1 MKRTVLLA
9 LLCAATAFAAPAAS
23 LVEGRIYLKNGTV
36 VECTGNDRIK
46 LPKKSG
52 PLKLFRDAFRRTKT
66 KEVFRADS
74 VDSVVCWHPKTP
86 EYLRKFIPAA
96 DPGWM
101 WVYLET
107 PHIRVCVWSKKGYGI
122 DTDGGIQIWQKQRT
136 FSQSRTAYV
145 LQKHGGDGFRDVG
158 GANRNSKDAFRER
171 VARYVDD
178 DPALAER
185 IRHSNASRSKT
196 VLMLQDYNPTK
207 R

>member
-1 MKRTVLLA
+1 MKYCLL
-9 LLCAATAFAAPAAS
+9 LLFLFATTAPLRAAA
-23 LVEGRIYLKNGTV
+23 LVEGRIYLKNGSV
-36 VECTGNDRIK
+36 VECTGDDRLQ
-46 LPKKSG
+46 LPQKSG
-52 PLKLFRDAFRRTKT
+52 KLKIFRDAFRKTKT
-66 KEVFRADS
+66 KDVLPAGDIDS
-74 VDSVVCWHPKTP
+74 VICWHAKTP
-86 EYLRKFIPAA
+86 EHVRKLVWAS

-107 PHIRVCVWSKKGYGI
+107 PYIRVCVWSKKGYGI
-122 DTDGGIQIWQKQRT
+122 DTDGGIQIRQKQRT
-136 FSQSRTAYV
+136 FSQSRTAYF

-178 DPALAER
+178 DPVLAER

>member
-107 PHIRVCVWSKKGYGI
+107 PYIRVCVWSKKGYGI

-136 FSQSRTAYV
+136 FSQSRTAYF
-145 LQKHGGDGFRDVG
+145 LQKHGGTWAAPTVTRRTPFASVSPAMSTTIPHWRSVSGIRMP
-158 GANRNSKDAFRER
+158 A
-171 VARYVDD
+171 VAR
-178 DPALAER
+178 PC
-185 IRHSNASRSKT
+185 
-196 VLMLQDYNPTK
+196 
-207 R
+207 

>member
-96 DPGWM
+96 ERPISGFASGRRK
-101 WVYLET
+101 VTAST
-107 PHIRVCVWSKKGYGI
+107 PTEVSRYGKNSGLSVSPARHTSCKSTAGTDSGTWAAPTVTRRTPFASVSPAMSTTIPHWRSVSGIR
-122 DTDGGIQIWQKQRT
+122 TP
-136 FSQSRTAYV
+136 A
-145 LQKHGGDGFRDVG
+145 
-158 GANRNSKDAFRER
+158 
-171 VARYVDD
+171 VAR
-178 DPALAER
+178 PC
-185 IRHSNASRSKT
+185 
-196 VLMLQDYNPTK
+196 
-207 R
+207 

>member
-1 MKRTVLLA
+1 MKYCLL
-9 LLCAATAFAAPAAS
+9 LLFLFATTAPLRAAA
-23 LVEGRIYLKNGTV
+23 LVEGRIYLKNGSV
-36 VECTGNDRIK
+36 VECTGDDRLQ
-46 LPKKSG
+46 LPQKSG
-52 PLKLFRDAFRRTKT
+52 KLKIFRDAFRKTKT
-66 KEVFRADS
+66 KDVLPAGDIDS
-74 VDSVVCWHPKTP
+74 VICWHAKTP
-86 EYLRKFIPAA
+86 EHVRKLVWAS

-136 FSQSRTAYV
+136 FSQSRTAYF

>member
-107 PHIRVCVWSKKGYGI
+107 PYIRVCVWSKKGYGI

-136 FSQSRTAYV
+136 FSQSRTAYF
-145 LQKHGGDGFRDVG
+145 LQKTAGTDSGTWAAPTVTRRTPFASVSPAMSTTIPHWRSVSGIRMP
-158 GANRNSKDAFRER
+158 A
-171 VARYVDD
+171 VAR
-178 DPALAER
+178 PC
-185 IRHSNASRSKT
+185 
-196 VLMLQDYNPTK
+196 
-207 R
+207 

>member
-107 PHIRVCVWSKKGYGI
+107 PYIRVCVWSKKGYGSTPTEVSGYGKNSGLSVSPARHTSCKSTAG
-122 DTDGGIQIWQKQRT
+122 TDSGTWAAPTVTRRTPFASVSPAMSTTIPHWRSVSGIRT
-136 FSQSRTAYV
+136 PA
-145 LQKHGGDGFRDVG
+145 
-158 GANRNSKDAFRER
+158 
-171 VARYVDD
+171 VAR
-178 DPALAER
+178 PC
-185 IRHSNASRSKT
+185 
-196 VLMLQDYNPTK
+196 
-207 R
+207 

>member
-1 MKRTVLLA
+1 MKYCLL
-9 LLCAATAFAAPAAS
+9 LLFLFATTAPLRAAA
-23 LVEGRIYLKNGTV
+23 LVEGRIYLKNGSV
-36 VECTGNDRIK
+36 VECTGDDRLQ
-46 LPKKSG
+46 LPQKSG
-52 PLKLFRDAFRRTKT
+52 KLKIFRDAFRKTKT
-66 KEVFRADS
+66 KDVLPAGDIDS
-74 VDSVVCWHPKTP
+74 VICWHAKTP
-86 EYLRKFIPAA
+86 EHVRKLVWAS

-107 PHIRVCVWSKKGYGI
+107 PYIRVCVWSKKGYGI

-136 FSQSRTAYV
+136 FSQSRTAYF

>member
-74 VDSVVCWHPKTP
+74 VDSVVCWHPKTS
-86 EYLRKFIPAA
+86 EYLRKFIPISGFASGRRKVTASTPTEVSRYGKNSGLSVSPARHTSCKSTAGTDSGTWAA
-96 DPGWM
+96 PT
-101 WVYLET
+101 VTRRT
-107 PHIRVCVWSKKGYGI
+107 PFASVSPAMSTTIPHWRSVSGIRMP
-122 DTDGGIQIWQKQRT
+122 
-136 FSQSRTAYV
+136 A
-145 LQKHGGDGFRDVG
+145 
-158 GANRNSKDAFRER
+158 
-171 VARYVDD
+171 VAR
-178 DPALAER
+178 PC
-185 IRHSNASRSKT
+185 
-196 VLMLQDYNPTK
+196 
-207 R
+207 

>member
-107 PHIRVCVWSKKGYGI
+107 PYIRV
-122 DTDGGIQIWQKQRT
+122 
-136 FSQSRTAYV
+136 
-145 LQKHGGDGFRDVG
+145 
-158 GANRNSKDAFRER
+158 
-171 VARYVDD
+171 
-178 DPALAER
+178 
-185 IRHSNASRSKT
+185 
-196 VLMLQDYNPTK
+196 
-207 R
+207 

>member
-1 MKRTVLLA
+1 
-9 LLCAATAFAAPAAS
+9 
-23 LVEGRIYLKNGTV
+23 
-36 VECTGNDRIK
+36 
-46 LPKKSG
+46 
-52 PLKLFRDAFRRTKT
+52 
-66 KEVFRADS
+66 
-74 VDSVVCWHPKTP
+74 
-86 EYLRKFIPAA
+86 
-96 DPGWM
+96 M

-122 DTDGGIQIWQKQRT
+122 DTDGGIRIWQKQRT
-136 FSQSRTAYV
+136 FSQSRTAYF

>member
-122 DTDGGIQIWQKQRT
+122 DTDGGLSVSPARHTSCKSTAGTDSGTWAAPTVTRRT
-136 FSQSRTAYV
+136 PFASVSPAMSTTIPHWRSVSGIRMPA
-145 LQKHGGDGFRDVG
+145 
-158 GANRNSKDAFRER
+158 
-171 VARYVDD
+171 VAR
-178 DPALAER
+178 PC
-185 IRHSNASRSKT
+185 
-196 VLMLQDYNPTK
+196 
-207 R
+207 

>member
-1 MKRTVLLA
+1 
-9 LLCAATAFAAPAAS
+9 
-23 LVEGRIYLKNGTV
+23 
-36 VECTGNDRIK
+36 
-46 LPKKSG
+46 
-52 PLKLFRDAFRRTKT
+52 
-66 KEVFRADS
+66 
-74 VDSVVCWHPKTP
+74 
-86 EYLRKFIPAA
+86 
-96 DPGWM
+96 M

-107 PHIRVCVWSKKGYGI
+107 PYIRVCVWSKKGYGI
-122 DTDGGIQIWQKQRT
+122 DTDGGIQIWQKKRT
-136 FSQSRTAYV
+136 FSQSRTAYF
-145 LQKHGGDGFRDVG
+145 LQKHGEDGFRDVG

>member
-107 PHIRVCVWSKKGYGI
+107 PYIRVCVWSKKGYGI

-136 FSQSRTAYV
+136 FSQSRTAYF
-145 LQKHGGDGFRDVG
+145 LQKHGGTDSGTWAAPTVTRRTPFASVSPAMSTTIPHWRSVSG
-158 GANRNSKDAFRER
+158 IRMPA
-171 VARYVDD
+171 VAR
-178 DPALAER
+178 PC
-185 IRHSNASRSKT
+185 
-196 VLMLQDYNPTK
+196 
-207 R
+207 

>member
-107 PHIRVCVWSKKGYGI
+107 PYIRVSRYGKNSGLSVSPARHTSCKSTAG
-122 DTDGGIQIWQKQRT
+122 TDSGTWAAPTVTRRTPFASVSPAMSTTIPHWRSVSGIRMP
-136 FSQSRTAYV
+136 A
-145 LQKHGGDGFRDVG
+145 
-158 GANRNSKDAFRER
+158 
-171 VARYVDD
+171 VAR
-178 DPALAER
+178 PC
-185 IRHSNASRSKT
+185 
-196 VLMLQDYNPTK
+196 
-207 R
+207 